1 MKSMMRKTTLREI
14 WQSLGRYLAIFAIVA
29 MGVGFFAGLKITRP
43 VMVASANAYLEE
55 KQLYDYRLLSTLGFE
70 AEDVAALAAKDDVRA
85 VEGAV
90 DADILYVDE
99 EGNEDVIRAH
109 SLMNHINGLEVVAG
123 RLPQSDTECVVD
135 AVLYDESAIGGCI
148 ILSENN
154 EQDDLDNFAHDRYTI
169 VGIAQA
175 SAYIQFERGT
185 TSLGNGRIGGFMYL
199 LPEGFATDYFTEIYV
214 RFDQDYPIYSAE
226 YDAYMKE
233 KEKLWEDY
241 CRAQGERRY
250 QAIVAD
256 AEGELVDA
264 EAELAS
270 EKADAEAELADA
282 RKELLDAE
290 AELADGQEQL
300 KNGED
305 EIADNRIMI
314 NSRAR
319 ELADARRSLDEQR
332 AELAAAVE
340 QANAVPA
347 ELLDEAAL
355 QQLAVTMQQ
364 FEAAAAQLDEAEGQI
379 ADGEAQLARG
389 RRELSDAEAELEE
402 SRQELLDAEA
412 RIADGWAEYNDAETE
427 FEEKIADAQ
436 QEIADAKEDIA
447 AVETPDTYVLD
458 RDTNIG
464 YACFE
469 NDSSIV
475 EGLANV
481 FPVFFFLVA
490 ALVCM
495 TTMNRMVEEQRTQIG
510 VLKALGY
517 GEATI
522 MGKYLFYSGSA
533 ALTGCAAGYF
543 LGIHLF
549 PFVIW
554 QAYGMMYE
562 MGDIV
567 FVSDGGTALICLAC
581 ALLCSMG
588 TTWFSCRRE
597 LREVAAE
604 LMRPKTPRAGKRVFL
619 EWVPFIWNR
628 LTFLQK
634 VSVRNIIRYKR
645 RFLMM
650 VIGISGCTALLVTG
664 FGIRD
669 SVTDI
674 ADQQFGE
681 IQTYQLGVTL
691 KNGVQDAESASLDP
705 LGDTLSAYGGT
716 FITALETTMDME
728 AAESVKAVNLIVV
741 ENPGQMGG
749 YIDLHTSAGEAVAY
763 PQDGEAVICEKLS
776 ERYDLKV
783 GDTIRLYDEE
793 RNEIQAVVSG
803 VCENYIYNYVYLSA
817 GTYEE
822 SVGGISYKNLYVNL
836 AEGEDAHAA
845 GAALM
850 KVDNVTAVSVNADML
865 TRFSSMMGSMD
876 YIVFVIIAC
885 AAALA
890 FIVLYNLNN
899 INITERIREIAT
911 IKVLGF
917 YKNETAA
924 YVFRENTVLTAIGCA
939 AGLILGKA
947 LHLYVMHKV
956 DIDLMSFDI
965 HISAASYLL
974 SVLLTFVF
982 TWVVNRM
989 MSVKLDTV
997 NMAESLKSVD

>member
-29 MGVGFFAGLKITRP
+29 MGVGFFAGLKITRA
-43 VMVASANAYLEE
+43 VMVESAGAYLGE

-70 AEDVAALAAKDDVRA
+70 QADVDVLAAKDDVRA

-90 DADILYVDE
+90 EADILYVDE

-109 SLMNHINGLEVVAG
+109 SLMKGINGLEIVAG
-123 RLPQSDTECVVD
+123 RLPQSDAECVVD
-135 AVLYDESAIGGCI
+135 AVLYDESAIGKSI
-148 ILSENN
+148 VLSENN
-154 EQDDLDNFAHDRYTI
+154 EQDDLDYFAHRQYTI
-169 VGIAQA
+169 VGTAQA

-185 TSLGNGRIGGFMYL
+185 TSLGNGRISGFMYL
-199 LPEGFATDYFTEIYV
+199 LPEGFATEYFTEIYV
-214 RFDQDYPIYSAE
+214 RFDQDHQIYSQA
-226 YDAYMKE
+226 YDDYMKE

-250 QAIVAD
+250 QAVIAEAESELAD
-256 AEGELVDA
+256 AEQ
-264 EAELAS
+264 ELAD
-270 EKADAEAELADA
+270 ERADAEAEFADA
-282 RKELLDAE
+282 RRELTDAE

-300 KNGED
+300 RDGED
-305 EIADNRIMI
+305 ELADNRAVLD
-314 NSRAR
+314 SRAR
-319 ELADARRSLDEQR
+319 ELAEAGQALEVRR

-340 QANAVPA
+340 QAGAVPVEYLDA
-347 ELLDEAAL
+347 EALLQYQASL
-355 QQLAVTMQQ
+355 QQ
-364 FEAAAAQLDEAEGQI
+364 FEAAEAQLADAERQI
-379 ADGEAQLARG
+379 ADGEAQIADG
-389 RRELSDAEAELEE
+389 RRRLADAEAELAE
-402 SRQELLDAEA
+402 SRQKLLDGETE
-412 RIADGWAEYNDAETE
+412 IADGWAEYNDAYAE
-427 FEEKIADAQ
+427 FEE
-436 QEIADAKEDIA
+436 EIADAEREIEEARADIA
-447 AVETPDTYVLD
+447 AIEEADTYVLG
-458 RDTNIG
+458 RSANIG

-469 NDSSIV
+469 SDSSIV

-522 MGKYLFYSGSA
+522 MGKYLVYSGSA
-533 ALTGCAAGYF
+533 ALTGCIAGYL

-554 QAYGMMYE
+554 EAYGMMYE
-562 MGDIV
+562 MGGIV
-567 FVSDGGTALICLAC
+567 FVSDGATALLCLAC
-581 ALLCSMG
+581 ALFCSMG

-597 LREVAAE
+597 LKEVAAD

-628 LTFLQK
+628 LKFLHK

-664 FGIRD
+664 FGVRD

-674 ADQQFGE
+674 AEQQFTQ
-681 IQTYQLGVTL
+681 IQTYQIGVTL
-691 KNGVQDAESASLDP
+691 KNGVRDAEDASLDAVREVLAP
-705 LGDTLSAYGGT
+705 YGGT
-716 FITALETTMDME
+716 CIVSMESAMDME
-728 AAESVKAVNLIVV
+728 TADGVKAVNLIVV
-741 ENPGQMGG
+741 QEPEQLGG
-749 YIDLHTSAGEAVAY
+749 YIDLHTSKGEAIAY
-763 PQDGEAVICEKLS
+763 PQDGEVVICEKLS
-776 ERYDLKV
+776 ERYDIEI
-783 GDTIRLYDEE
+783 GDRISLCDEE
-793 RNEIQAVVSG
+793 RQEISAVVSG
-803 VCENYIYNYVYLSA
+803 ICENYIYNYVYLNA
-817 GTYEE
+817 GTYEQAL
-822 SVGGISYKNLYVNL
+822 GALSYKNLYVNL
-836 AEGEDAHAA
+836 AEDADVHAA

-850 KVDNVTAVSVNADML
+850 KADNVTAVSVNADML

-917 YKNETAA
+917 YRNETAS

-939 AGLILGKA
+939 AGLLLGKA

-965 HISAASYLL
+965 QIRAVSYLL

-982 TWVVNRM
+982 TWVVNRL
-989 MSVKLDTV
+989 MSVKLDTI